1 MAKEKKA
8 KAENTDENKAEAAEK
23 EEKKETAQKDDAELE
38 KLQKQLDEKSDQYLR
53 LAAEYDNFR
62 KRSQKEK
69 EALYADCKANVI
81 NELLTV
87 IDNFERC
94 VDFNENTSFEDY
106 RKGVEM
112 TYKQF
117 TSALAK
123 LGIESFGAEGE
134 SFDPNLHNAVMHEEN
149 EELPEN
155 TISKVLMKGYKT
167 GDKIIRAAVVA
178 VAN

>member
-8 KAENTDENKAEAAEK
+8 KEDKAEENNSAE
-23 EEKKETAQKDDAELE
+23 ETKKEPQKKKEPSETE
-38 KLQKQLDEKSDQYLR
+38 KLQKQLDEKNDQYLR

-69 EALYADCKANVI
+69 EAIYSDCKSSI
-81 NELLTV
+81 ISELLAV

-94 VDFNENTSFEDY
+94 VEFNENTSFEDY
-106 RKGVEM
+106 RKGVDM

-117 TSALAK
+117 TAALTK
-123 LGIESFGAEGE
+123 LGIESFGEEGE

-149 EELPEN
+149 EDLPEN

-167 GDKIIRAAVVA
+167 GDKIIRTAVVA

>member
-8 KAENTDENKAEAAEK
+8 KEDKAEENNSAE
-23 EEKKETAQKDDAELE
+23 EAKKEPQKKKEPSETE
-38 KLQKQLDEKSDQYLR
+38 KLQKQLDEKNDQYLR

-69 EALYADCKANVI
+69 EAIYSECKSSI
-81 NELLTV
+81 ISELLAV

-94 VDFNENTSFEDY
+94 VEFNENTSYEDY
-106 RKGVEM
+106 RKGVDM

-117 TSALAK
+117 TAALTK
-123 LGIESFGAEGE
+123 LGIESFGEEGE

-149 EELPEN
+149 EDLPEN

-167 GDKIIRAAVVA
+167 GDKIIRTAVVA